1 MHLPAQVLVTTGDAS
16 PSSPADTPLTDLP
29 SEEVFFKLIELDSAT
44 APTAVTRDALAPERF
59 HNQYAPIPGNSAAAP
74 PKCRRSPSS
83 GPFLSAA
90 AFPGPFPAAVVAS
103 SLLQELHF
111 VHLARRLDDGEDGDS
126 GAGPQWWAISNSMDE
141 LQVQLPGAQQDGQLV
156 PNYVVGAAA
165 FTCAP
170 GRSTLHPTDGIEPAE
185 VRHPTAVSSYNQV
198 TRRKRG
204 HRNWLLCMGHQR
216 LAGGMIQ
223 LCSVCGRRP
232 RSASRLCVAG
242 WPPV

>member
-1 MHLPAQVLVTTGDAS
+1 MTTGDAS

-59 HNQYAPIPGNSAAAP
+59 HNQYTPIPGDTVAAP
-74 PKCRRSPSS
+74 PKSRRSPSS

-111 VHLARRLDDGEDGDS
+111 VHLARRLDDGDS
-126 GAGPQWWAISNSMDE
+126 GAEPQWWAISNSMDE

-185 VRHPTAVSSYNQV
+185 VRHPTAVSTQNQA
-198 TRRKRG
+198 TRQSQNHG
-204 HRNWLLCMGHQR
+204 
-216 LAGGMIQ
+216 I
-223 LCSVCGRRP
+223 SI
-232 RSASRLCVAG
+232 
-242 WPPV
+242 PV